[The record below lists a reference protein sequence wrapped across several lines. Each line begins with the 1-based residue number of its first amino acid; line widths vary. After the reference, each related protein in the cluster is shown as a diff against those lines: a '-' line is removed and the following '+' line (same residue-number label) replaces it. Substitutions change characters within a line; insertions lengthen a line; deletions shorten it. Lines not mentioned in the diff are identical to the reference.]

1 MFQPIRTQEWGSEPI
16 TFQAGKGAGPDGF
29 VRLALR
35 RELHIHSAPEHQ
47 FSAVAS
53 YDFHAKCKNKTKTT
67 LFPIRITFCRVM
79 FSYLLWAS
87 EIVFR
92 TNTLHSLLATLPSKA
107 AVELNCGSG
116 ILFSGAPPGD
126 MTDRYAVSL
135 LLLTQQK
142 NVMCHSK

>member
-16 TFQAGKGAGPDGF
+16 TFQAGKGEGPDGF
-29 VRLALR
+29 IRLALR
-35 RELHIHSAPEHQ
+35 RELPQNINLQQLHLMISMLNVKKKQ
-47 FSAVAS
+47 QR
-53 YDFHAKCKNKTKTT
+53 KNT